1 MQYILITGANRGI
14 GLEMVKLFLAD
25 TDAHIFAASRHPDQ
39 ARDLQDLA
47 GSHAEQLT
55 MIQLDI
61 NDSAQ
66 IDSAVEQVK
75 QKTDYLDILINN
87 AGILLHDPEVKR
99 LGHLTAE
106 AISHIVTTNGIA
118 PLIVSQAFI
127 PLLKGGD
134 NPRLVMITSQMG
146 SMEWTKSGGSYA
158 YRMSKAAMN
167 MSGRTLAFD
176 RGAEGITVAM
186 IHPGWV
192 QTDMGGSTADLT
204 PLESAE
210 GIVKVV
216 KGLTPTDNGT
226 FFRWD
231 GSVHPW

>member
-1 MQYILITGANRGI
+1 
-14 GLEMVKLFLAD
+14 MVRLLLAD
-25 TDAHIFAASRHPDQ
+25 HDTRIFAACRNPDQ

-47 GSHAEQLT
+47 GSHAESLT

-66 IDSAVEQVK
+66 IHKAVEQVK
-75 QKTDYLDILINN
+75 QTADHLDVLINN

-106 AISHIVTTNGIA
+106 AISHVVTTNGIA

-127 PLLKGGD
+127 PLLKGSD

-146 SMEWTKSGGSYA
+146 SMEWTNSGGSYA

-167 MSGRTLAFD
+167 MSGRTLAYD
-176 RGAEGITVAM
+176 RGAEGIIIAM

-204 PLESAE
+204 PLESAK
-210 GIVKVV
+210 GIIKVV
-216 KGLTPTDNGT
+216 KKLNQADNGA

-231 GSVHPW
+231 GTPHPW